1 MKKHLQSLVL
11 SILATTTLTI
21 NPLSVLANPISPV
34 STTQPSNENHEKTDS
49 VRELDSVSDLLVATV
64 ANNFQSDLS
73 QNKSQRINLILIQ
86 PFNNFPAGS
95 YLRATIN
102 PTKDGDAILI
112 ADTLYGNNQ
121 MLKINAESEIL
132 YGQTI
137 TSSSRAQE
145 ATKGTAT
152 AAPIGG
158 LIGTALGEDVETII
172 QITGATAAI
181 GYATGF
187 LSPQRIQLLNLTKG
201 TPIFFT
207 LKSD

>member
-1 MKKHLQSLVL
+1 MKKQLQSLVL
-11 SILATTTLTI
+11 SAIAASTLAI
-21 NPLSVLANPISPV
+21 NPLSVLAEPVSRV
-34 STTQPSNENHEKTDS
+34 STTQFSPENNTDS
-49 VRELDSVSDLLVATV
+49 VRESNTVTNTLVATV
-64 ANNFQSDLS
+64 VNNFQSDIS
-73 QNKSQRINLILIQ
+73 ENKSQRINLILIE
-86 PFNNFPAGS
+86 PFNSFSAGS

-102 PTKDGDAILI
+102 PTEDGDAILI
-112 ADTLYGNNQ
+112 ANTLYGNNQ
-121 MLKINAESEIL
+121 ILKINAESEVL

-137 TSSSRAQE
+137 TTSNRAQE

-152 AAPIGG
+152 AASLGG
-158 LIGTALGEDVETII
+158 LVGTALGEDVETII

>member
-1 MKKHLQSLVL
+1 MEKKLQSLVL
-11 SILATTTLTI
+11 SVIAVSTLTI
-21 NPLSVLANPISPV
+21 NPLSVSAESVPRL
-34 STTQPSNENHEKTDS
+34 STTQSSAENNTDS
-49 VRELDSVSDLLVATV
+49 VGELDTVTNTLVATV
-64 ANNFQSDLS
+64 VNNFQSDIS
-73 QNKSQRINLILIQ
+73 KNKSQRINLILIE
-86 PFNNFPAGS
+86 PFKGFPAGS

-102 PTKDGDAILI
+102 PTEDGDAILI

-121 MLKINAESEIL
+121 ILKINAESEVL

-137 TSSSRAQE
+137 TTSNRAQE

-152 AAPIGG
+152 AAPLGG
-158 LIGTALGEDVETII
+158 LIGTALGENVETII

-207 LKSD
+207 LKSE

>member
-1 MKKHLQSLVL
+1 MKKQLQSLVL
-11 SILATTTLTI
+11 SAIAASTLAI
-21 NPLSVLANPISPV
+21 NPLSVLAEPVSRV
-34 STTQPSNENHEKTDS
+34 STTQFSPENNTDS
-49 VRELDSVSDLLVATV
+49 VRESNTVTNTLVATV
-64 ANNFQSDLS
+64 VNNFQSDIS
-73 QNKSQRINLILIQ
+73 ENKSQRINLILIE
-86 PFNNFPAGS
+86 PFNSFPAGS
-95 YLRATIN
+95 YLQATIN
-102 PTKDGDAILI
+102 PTEDGDAILI
-112 ADTLYGNNQ
+112 ANTLYGNNQ
-121 MLKINAESEIL
+121 ILKINAESEVL

-137 TSSSRAQE
+137 TTSNRAQE

-152 AAPIGG
+152 AASLGG
-158 LIGTALGEDVETII
+158 LVGTALGEDVETII